1 MAELTKSELQAELAN
16 RNSELMTKNAEIE
29 AMHAELDV
37 LRTVKEADDE
47 RENIGSA
54 LVDPENDPKR
64 MVKIKLFRDNN
75 RYKEPL
81 FVSVN
86 NYTALIQRGVQVEV
100 PYFVKRHIEE
110 MNAQDEATA
119 MLVEGLVKEY
129 GEKSR

>member
-1 MAELTKSELQAELAN
+1 MAETKKQAVRE
-16 RNSELMTKNAEIE
+16 E
-29 AMHAELDV
+29 AF
-37 LRTVKEADDE
+37 
-47 RENIGSA
+47 
-54 LVDPENDPKR
+54 DPR
-64 MVKIKLFRDNN
+64 QMVKIKLFRDNN

-100 PYFVKRHIEE
+100 PYFVARHIEE

-119 MLVEGLVKEY
+119 MLVEGLAKEY